1 MTLVCG
7 PKSAGKST
15 FSRLLTNRLVTKLPP
30 NPEPR
35 GVMVL
40 DLDPGQPEYSV
51 PGTISLVHVMQ
62 PNLGPPFTNVNAE
75 RVCQRVVRSHAM
87 AASTPASNI
96 DLYRKAFTDLFS
108 TYQEAYNRLPLI
120 VNTPGWILGTGL
132 DMLQAMIV
140 LLKPDSVIYM
150 SRNGPQETL
159 DGIEEAVE
167 AAAVDAAALGAKG
180 WKPQTLSL
188 PSQTTEHMA
197 RTGAQL
203 RAMSTMSYFHSEI
216 PQTGD
221 SRWGAMPLSSLR
233 PWRLAFAE
241 PNKGILGIMSY
252 EQQTQPSLLA
262 EAINGMVLAVVEV
275 QDAKAYGQSQNYTLS
290 TTPEGI
296 PYLENPD
303 GSTLDPQ
310 CSHTIGLVLVRGI
323 EKGFLHVVTPLS
335 MDVIGKARQL
345 QRDLVLVHG
354 NFDTPDW
361 AYKEHLHH
369 RSEVDEEEEDSDAT
383 ETAAQ
388 SSGISTAS
396 SARVSSTHG
405 GAFTV
410 DPAAMPWIDV
420 LGGGERRPPGS
431 KAWKVRRDLG
441 RSRGGQ

>member
-51 PGTISLVHVMQ
+51 PGTISLVHVLQ
-62 PNLGPPFTNVNAE
+62 PNLGPSFTNVNAE
-75 RVCQRVVRSHAM
+75 RICQRIVRSHAV
-87 AASTPASNI
+87 AAPTPASNI

-140 LLKPDSVIYM
+140 LLKPDSVVYM

-167 AAAVDAAALGAKG
+167 SAAADAATLGAKG
-180 WKPQTLSL
+180 WKPDTLSL
-188 PSQTTEHMA
+188 PSQTTEHTA

-203 RAMSTMSYFHSEI
+203 RAMSTMSYFHSEY
-216 PQTGD
+216 PQMGD
-221 SRWGAMPLSSLR
+221 PKWGVVPLSSLR

-241 PNKGILGIMSY
+241 PNRGILGIMAY
-252 EQQTQPSLLA
+252 EQQPQPDLLA

-275 QDAKAYGQSQNYTLS
+275 QDPKAYGQSQNYTLS
-290 TTPEGI
+290 NTPEGI
-296 PYLENPD
+296 PYLENTD

-310 CSHTIGLVLVRGI
+310 YSHTVGIVLVRGI
-323 EKGFLHVVTPLS
+323 EKGFLQVVTPVS
-335 MDVIGKARQL
+335 TDVIGKARQL
-345 QRDLVLVHG
+345 KRDLVLVHG

-361 AYKEHLHH
+361 AYKEHLHY
-369 RSEVDEEEEDSDAT
+369 RSEADEEEGDSDAT

-388 SSGISTAS
+388 SSGQSTAS
-396 SARVSSTHG
+396 SARGSNIHG
-405 GAFTV
+405 GVLTG
-410 DPAAMPWIDV
+410 DAAAIPWIDV

-441 RSRGGQ
+441 RNRGGQ